1 MNNLSEDK
9 PQQTPVPQP
18 RPRQH
23 VESNAQQEATQYVNV
38 ALEPIPASP
47 QPPATNHTPV
57 PAPRQRTKIVL
68 VEEEPSPSGAAAA
81 AATPSADDDHHHHH
95 RQDERYQNVVIV
107 RPAPPSP
114 AQGGA
119 GSNRAT
125 VAAPPA
131 ASPAA
136 SETTNLR
143 GSLSELK
150 IHNELREPAAAA
162 NKQGEED
169 PGHTVGGEGGKYKTL
184 SPGDLFKTI
193 GTASRML
200 TESIGERVAH
210 KTKKVAHRL
219 EGWSQEAR
227 QSAAGKLL
235 GKSASQASVGGGGK
249 SEQRAAEGKD
259 DSPRESKGETSAKGT
274 APRPHSLTSPDVMRK
289 IRFDSPLALNNAEA
303 QQATY
308 DTPKKSN
315 KPTNLFRSPGSPA
328 TSTAPSS
335 RGGSSVHVSSSS
347 SLASSE
353 GGEPGRP
360 TGRFQR
366 NVPAS
371 QSLYSHV
378 VPKRDRAPCA
388 NDHSPAPGPLA
399 RTSKN
404 KSESNLYESIFYVGP
419 PAAAVD
425 SSGGGTSDGI
435 YGKLNIIPRPAI
447 SSSSSSLSGGGV
459 GGGSLQH
466 EEVDGGAGSEEDNT
480 VHDLNQGES
489 RSGGVRVR
497 DKATTNKPS
506 ASAKS
511 SPTSARTGG
520 GGALR
525 RIFSRRLSAG
535 EEQAQHQQQNL
546 RSDSWNFYDV
556 TAACSSSPATDR
568 RDADGE
574 EYEAL
579 VDEEEEEEEALSVS
593 QISTPE
599 PFYENSEL
607 PSAVPLAEQLAKR
620 RTPHDLLQPV
630 PIGEL
635 DVQLR
640 HDYDEVS
647 IADIIDEFDP
657 LASGTTAVVSVGA
670 ALEAIIEQ
678 DGSEGAPPGGNL
690 ALIENLLGEESYSR
704 MPKRVSRDG
713 PPERCPRPPQ
723 RSDSLFISGTASSA
737 ETGAPPPDRAVPA
750 KPARRKSN
758 RPSRPADQTVSQII
772 HQNLNLPTG
781 SVDNLVELEERLIEP
796 HLARTEDEPPIGGNG
811 DEQVDLSYS
820 RGPQTSWYVE
830 REGPAGKEE
839 IAINTNHFKKRATVD
854 PVNEH
859 HPQGGSAGRDAVQK
873 VTKTPFMAGSSSA
886 ASTGTVAPAEEGDA
900 LIDDARASYLPT
912 YFEAIGGT
920 DPLFERGLAATPTTT
935 TTATKSP
942 SVATKL
948 LNALKRKPSFSKGDS
963 ASSSATGSTVLT
975 TLEMVPKPK
984 LTERLISHKGHV
996 LKFPSGKIADVLNEL
1011 APRSVVLRERIFQT
1025 YLDPQQTLP
1034 KEAIHLRH
1042 ILSVQSI
1049 LQHKFAGE
1057 GRLDLHCFEV
1067 VLGVPKGAGSA
1078 GSAGGGAGSSALA
1091 AASMSTHPDL
1101 LITSGT
1107 SGNVKLT
1114 RQSYMFGTH
1123 KRSDRNLWMAKIL
1136 QSVTDVFGGEGE
1148 LLREF
1153 LRAGWCYV
1161 KKSVSAG
1168 WAGAWLL
1175 LAKRRLYLY
1184 SFNEHRLEELDLRKA
1199 RCIGVVENEPA
1210 TIGNLYVEGGPSL
1223 FIDCPPYT
1231 TLYFVMGSPR
1241 ETHIWLKVIRQV
1253 AHKNG
1258 PTLHSQQLTRGDVPV
1273 LIDKCINFIYAHGS
1287 MSEGIYRKS
1296 GSQSAVV
1303 RILQLFNEDAFSV
1316 QLTRNDYNEYDVA
1329 GALKKFV
1336 RELPGSFFGSYAA
1349 SFVAIGSLSG
1359 SADGQQLKIESYRQL
1374 LERLPRLEY
1383 CTLKKLLGHLAFIA
1397 SLEAHNRMG
1406 VPNLAMIWGSVLL
1419 ANASQNTVQEGRGG
1433 YHQQDADVVAD
1444 LIRLYSSLF
1453 PVDADELY
1461 KEQLMLSVL
1470 KKYHA
1475 AAENLSDAVKHSG
1488 DLKVWITIDC
1498 DSPPEDES
1506 LRVVG
1511 RNSVGREDK
1520 AQVNV
1525 DVTPTKTA
1533 ADICK
1538 ELAAKTK
1545 HPWYKLTLYEV
1556 IANDALIRPIHY
1568 SEKVLEIVVR
1578 WTYWDESDRKNNYLT
1593 LKPTTTLNDVYRTI
1607 QKAPVLTPTMELK
1620 FAERKTKSLRNYQLQ
1635 LIGRGLVV
1643 LKKMEKKDKGFEEV
1657 LKIDLAQMTAYI
1669 GCEPKRDCSSL
1680 RWAITLV
1687 DHGFKKRTRDSPFIG
1702 HVFGGFDFA
1711 SQILWYSSILYSQYK
1726 DDILP
1731 SGDLFF

>member
-9 PQQTPVPQP
+9 PPQPTPVPQP

-23 VESNAQQEATQYVNV
+23 VNQEPNVLQQQATTQYENV
-38 ALEPIPASP
+38 AFVEEPMAAPSV
-47 QPPATNHTPV
+47 ATPSNNTPV
-57 PAPRQRTKIVL
+57 PAPRQRTKIVI
-68 VEEEPSPSGAAAA
+68 VDEEPPKSPKG
-81 AATPSADDDHHHHH
+81 TVE
-95 RQDERYQNVVIV
+95 RQQQDERYQNVVIV

-114 AQGGA
+114 AKYSPSNQGAKLPPREATGA
-119 GSNRAT
+119 GGCTIPLTDNFR
-125 VAAPPA
+125 
-131 ASPAA
+131 
-136 SETTNLR
+136 
-143 GSLSELK
+143 ELK
-150 IHNELREPAAAA
+150 IHNELREPAREADP
-162 NKQGEED
+162 KLDDTTEEEVKGVPVD
-169 PGHTVGGEGGKYKTL
+169 GGKYKTL

-210 KTKKVAHRL
+210 KTKKVAHNVRNTGTSL
-219 EGWSQEAR
+219 VSWSQESR
-227 QSAAGKLL
+227 KSAAGYLL
-235 GKSASQASVGGGGK
+235 GKSSTAHNVSGKAEKVANNSV
-249 SEQRAAEGKD
+249 
-259 DSPRESKGETSAKGT
+259 DSPAGAKERGKGSPKM
-274 APRPHSLTSPDVMRK
+274 APSTGRPQSLTSPDVMRK
-289 IRFDSPLALNNAEA
+289 IQFDSPLMNNAA
-303 QQATY
+303 GATY

-315 KPTNLFRSPGSPA
+315 KPTNLYRSPGSA
-328 TSTAPSS
+328 STASPAPSS
-335 RGGSSVHVSSSS
+335 GAGSSLHVSST

-353 GGEPGRP
+353 GGSDAAR
-360 TGRFQR
+360 GRFQR

-378 VPKRDRAPCA
+378 VPKRDRGP
-388 NDHSPAPGPLA
+388 DTSPAPGQLA

-419 PAAAVD
+419 RAAAE
-425 SSGGGTSDGI
+425 SSNASEGV
-435 YGKLNIIPRPAI
+435 YGKLNIITRPAI
-447 SSSSSSLSGGGV
+447 SSSSSSLSGCGAV
-459 GGGSLQH
+459 GGDSLLGK
-466 EEVDGGAGSEEDNT
+466 EEVVDGADSEEDNT
-480 VHDLNQGES
+480 LHELQ
-489 RSGGVRVR
+489 
-497 DKATTNKPS
+497 PH
-506 ASAKS
+506 
-511 SPTSARTGG
+511 G
-520 GGALR
+520 GGAVIRGKASTGNKPPASTLSPTPTRTGAIR
-525 RIFSRRLSAG
+525 RIFSRRLSVG
-535 EEQAQHQQQNL
+535 EERAQQQNM

-556 TAACSSSPATDR
+556 TTHSSEAR
-568 RDADGE
+568 GLDGE
-574 EYEAL
+574 EVE
-579 VDEEEEEEEALSVS
+579 DEEEDALSVS

-599 PFYENSEL
+599 PHYENSEPYL
-607 PSAVPLAEQLAKR
+607 RPLTSEQQAPLG
-620 RTPHDLLQPV
+620 LLQPV
-630 PIGEL
+630 RIGEEEEENDDEAGIHL
-635 DVQLR
+635 RRR

-657 LASGTTAVVSVGA
+657 LAGGMVSVGA

-678 DGSEGAPPGGNL
+678 DSGVDGSHHANEGGNL

-704 MPKRVSRDG
+704 MPKRISV
-713 PPERCPRPPQ
+713 PKPPQ
-723 RSDSLFISGTASSA
+723 RSDSLFISETSTAAGGGERVVDPASL
-737 ETGAPPPDRAVPA
+737 PPDRAVPS
-750 KPARRKSN
+750 KPARRKTRAAS
-758 RPSRPADQTVSQII
+758 SRPGPEPVVSQIV
-772 HQNLNLPTG
+772 HQNLNLPSG

-796 HLARTEDEPPIGGNG
+796 HLARTEEDVPANG
-811 DEQVDLSYS
+811 DHTVDLSYS
-820 RGPQTSWYVE
+820 RGPQTNWYVE
-830 REGPAGKEE
+830 EEMVGGEGGRQ
-839 IAINTNHFKKRATVD
+839 IAAPQVPINSNHFKKRANVD

-859 HPQGGSAGRDAVQK
+859 RPERGGRGDAVQK
-873 VTKTPFMAGSSSA
+873 VSKTPFMPGA
-886 ASTGTVAPAEEGDA
+886 ASPTSVNTVPPVEEGA
-900 LIDDARASYLPT
+900 LISDERASYLPT

-920 DPLFERGLAATPTTT
+920 DPLFERGLAGSPA
-935 TTATKSP
+935 AAAIANVKAP

-948 LNALKRKPSFSKGDS
+948 LNALKRKPSFSKGDHG
-963 ASSSATGSTVLT
+963 SSSSTVLT

-1034 KEAIHLRH
+1034 KEALHLRH

-1067 VLGVPKGAGSA
+1067 VLGLPKGAG
-1078 GSAGGGAGSSALA
+1078 GSSGTGGAGASAMA
-1091 AASMSTHPDL
+1091 AASLSTSPDL

-1107 SGNVKLT
+1107 SANVKLT

-1123 KRSDRNLWMAKIL
+1123 KRSDRNLWMAKVL
-1136 QSVTDVFGGEGE
+1136 QSVTDVFGGETD

-1161 KKSVSAG
+1161 KKSVSAA

-1175 LAKRRLYLY
+1175 LAKRKLYLY
-1184 SFNEHRLEELDLRKA
+1184 SYTDNRLEELDLRKA
-1199 RCIGVVENEPA
+1199 RCIGVVENDPT
-1210 TIGNLYVEGGPSL
+1210 TIGNLYVEQGPSL

-1241 ETHIWLKVIRQV
+1241 ETQIWLKVIRQM

-1303 RILQLFNEDAFSV
+1303 RILQLFNEDAFNV
-1316 QLTRNDYNEYDVA
+1316 QLTRNEYNEYDVA

-1336 RELPGSFFGSYAA
+1336 RDLPGSFFGSYAA

-1359 SADGQQLKIESYRQL
+1359 TEAQQIKIDSYRQL
-1374 LERLPRLEY
+1374 LERLPRIEY

-1397 SLEAHNRMG
+1397 SLEQHNRMG
-1406 VPNLAMIWGSVLL
+1406 IPNLAMIWGSVLL
-1419 ANASQNTVQEGRGG
+1419 ANASQNTERGG

-1444 LIRLYSSLF
+1444 LIRLYGNLF

-1498 DSPPEDES
+1498 DSPPEEEMM
-1506 LRVVG
+1506 RVVG
-1511 RNSVGREDK
+1511 KNSTGREDK
-1520 AQVNV
+1520 AQINV

-1620 FAERKTKSLRNYQLQ
+1620 FAERKTKALRNYQLQ

-1643 LKKMEKKDKGFEEV
+1643 LKKMEKKDKGYEE
-1657 LKIDLAQMTAYI
+1657 LMKIDLTQMTAYI

-1687 DHGFKKRTRDSPFIG
+1687 DHNFKKRTRDSPFIG